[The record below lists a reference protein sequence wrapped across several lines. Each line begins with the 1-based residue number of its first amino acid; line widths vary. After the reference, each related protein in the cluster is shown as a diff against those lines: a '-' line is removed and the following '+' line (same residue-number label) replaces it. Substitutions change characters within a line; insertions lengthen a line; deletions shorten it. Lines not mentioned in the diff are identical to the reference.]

1 MKEIP
6 VALLSIS
13 RGYYSTL
20 GSKGLCGIYF
30 RQALRGVETGH
41 LVQILPS

>member
-6 VALLSIS
+6 VALLNIS

-30 RQALRGVETGH
+30 RGVETGH

>member
-6 VALLSIS
+6 DALLNIS
-13 RGYYSTL
+13 RGYYSAL

-30 RQALRGVETGH
+30 RQALRGVESRH